1 MYTNRKLYGGDD
13 KMTKI
18 EGIILDW
25 AGTTVDFGCF
35 APVNVFLDIFKNA
48 GVEVTLQEAREPMG
62 MLKIDHIRT
71 MLQMPRIQTA
81 WQNQYGR
88 ASNEDDVATLYNQF
102 EEQLMVSLATYTDP
116 IPSVLNTVN
125 DLKASGVKIG
135 STTGYTSGMMN
146 VVVPN
151 AKAKGYE
158 PHSIVTPD
166 DVGGVGRP
174 YPYMIFENMKRLGLQ
189 DVRKIVKVGDTT
201 SDIKEALHA
210 GVWAVGVIIGSS
222 EMGLSHQEFEAI
234 DEKEKQHVIHATRQ
248 KFEAAGANFTIET
261 MAQLPQLMNQIEQQL
276 NNTISQ
282 L

>member
-1 MYTNRKLYGGDD
+1 
-13 KMTKI
+13 MTKI

-25 AGTTVDFGCF
+25 AGTAVDFGCF

-88 ASNEDDVATLYNQF
+88 ASNEDDVATLYEQF

-116 IPSVLNTVN
+116 IPTVLNTVN
-125 DLKASGVKIG
+125 ALKASGVKVG
-135 STTGYTSGMMN
+135 STTGYTRGMMD

-158 PHSIVTPD
+158 PHTVVTPD
-166 DVGGVGRP
+166 DVGGFGRP

-201 SDIKEALHA
+201 SDIREALHA
-210 GVWAVGVIIGSS
+210 GIWAVGVIIGSS
-222 EMGLSHQEFEAI
+222 EMGLSQQEFEAL
-234 DEKEKQHVIHATRQ
+234 DEEQKQHVIHSTRQ
-248 KFEAAGANFTIET
+248 KFEAVGAHFTIET
-261 MAQLPQLMNQIEQQL
+261 MEQLPQLIEEIEQQ
-276 NNTISQ
+276 
-282 L
+282 